1 MITNNDL
8 PTDKEIADAVRT
20 LAKAG
25 INPYQSTSYTNNS
38 TAEVEQFLAAMGGSN
53 GQNTNMMSLLPYFM
67 HKNTGTQNIDPN
79 FIKTMMMSNMAETLG
94 SSFFEEDAR
103 NTY

>member
-1 MITNNDL
+1 LITNNDL

-25 INPYQSTSYTNNS
+25 ITPYQSMNYTNNN
-38 TAEVEQFLAAMGGSN
+38 EVEQFLATMGGSN
-53 GQNTNMMSLLPYFM
+53 GQNSNMMSLLPYFM
-67 HKNTGTQNIDPN
+67 NNKAGNQNIDPN

-94 SSFFEEDAR
+94 SSFFNEDTQ